1 MTVLIPTVTALP
13 PAPLVTDSELVFAS
27 KASAFVNSLAQF
39 RTELN
44 DLGSTVQDAVAGN
57 LVQFDGFAGVWSAGT
72 FNAGQVVFHVPSD
85 EFYIALED
93 NETAEPPAGNWR
105 SISVDLN
112 KVLKPSGVSP
122 IGILPTR
129 AESETPTL
137 EGSFYYHL
145 GDVSHAS
152 SQFQVST
159 SDTDFESNI
168 VHDSGVIS
176 ATLTHTVPEGV
187 LTEETTFFFRLRY
200 IDTDGV
206 KSEFSDPVEFSTDL
220 FFDYEDPANIGE
232 EINAGFL
239 VGVIDTDR
247 GNIIPEDDYQNGER
261 YALIV
266 SPKSLEAGP
275 GLRWDSQG
283 RSGEDGSFTRWD
295 GLSSTNSILAKND
308 TSYEAFEHIRS
319 IRTSDPVPSDGGSDW
334 YIPSLDELELM
345 YRNLKPNTASNNTGS
360 ETITF
365 PGTQSNGVNPS
376 SDPTGFDYTSGDPER
391 TSVIEFQEGNAQ
403 SIDEERYW
411 SATDADEG
419 GRAWVQVFTLSGLE
433 GLQLANAKTA
443 TANSVRP
450 VRRVVL

>member
-1 MTVLIPTVTALP
+1 MTSLIPTVTELP
-13 PAPLVTDSELVFAS
+13 PAPLVTDSEAAFAS
-27 KASAFVNSLAQF
+27 KASAFVNSLSQF
-39 RTELN
+39 RAELN

-57 LVQFDGFAGVWSAGT
+57 LVQFDGFAGVWSEGT

-93 NETAEPPAGNWR
+93 NETEEPPAGDWR

-122 IGILPTR
+122 AGILPTGP
-129 AESETPTL
+129 ESETPTL

-145 GDVSHAS
+145 ADVSHAS

-206 KSEFSDPVEFSTDL
+206 ESEFSDPVEFSTDS
-220 FFDYEDPANIGE
+220 FFDYADPANIGV
-232 EINAGFL
+232 EINGGFL
-239 VGVIDTDR
+239 VGVIDTVKGDI
-247 GNIIPEDDYQNGER
+247 NPEDDYQNGER

-266 SPKSLEAGP
+266 SPKSLEASD
-275 GLRWDSQG
+275 LEWDSQD
-283 RSGEDGSFTRWD
+283 RNGEAGSITRWE

-319 IRTSDPVPSDGGSDW
+319 IRTSDPVPSDGESDW
-334 YIPSLDELELM
+334 YMPAMDELELM
-345 YRNLKPNTASNNTGS
+345 YRNLKPNTASNDTGS
-360 ETITF
+360 TGRNF
-365 PGTQSNGVNPS
+365 PGTQSFGANPS
-376 SDPTGFDYTSGDPER
+376 SDPTRLPYTEGDPEK
-391 TSVIEFQEGNAQ
+391 TSVVEFQEGNAQ
-403 SIDEERYW
+403 SIDEDNYW
-411 SATDADEG
+411 SSTDADEEARG
-419 GRAWVQVFTLSGLE
+419 WRQDFTNSENEGRQIGVRKITDS
-433 GLQLANAKTA
+433 
-443 TANSVRP
+443 SVRP
-450 VRRVVL
+450 VRRVAL